1 MTDWKHDALQADLA
15 AHLRGYAKPAMVWTN
30 MQLGPVGSPRP
41 DVYTIEPTYTALR
54 AMAYEIKVSRADF
67 LRDAQAGKAL
77 GYLNYAGAVVFAAP
91 KGMLSKAEIPAG
103 CGLIERGD
111 EAWRWTKKPT
121 IQPVKTLPFTAWM
134 KLLIDG
140 RERDEGSGLQVRVKA
155 ANEWA
160 QQQRARKLLGEELG
174 QLLAD
179 RNMAR
184 MRLEREIAEAKAE
197 TDTLRLVKEDNEKR
211 RRAAAEEEVRQVRAA
226 VCAIAAELGLPED
239 AHARQVI
246 AELRALTPS
255 GEAARIIDAAR
266 TIRSTIRTL
275 EHAANALDPAPTPKV
290 PA

>member
-15 AHLRGYAKPAMVWTN
+15 AHLRGYAKPAMIWTD

-91 KGMLSKAEIPAG
+91 KGMLSKAEIPAS

-111 EAWRWTKKPT
+111 ETWRWAKKPT

-140 RERDEGSGLQVRVKA
+140 RERNEGGGLPINARQA
-155 ANEWA
+155 STWM
-160 QQQRARKLLGEELG
+160 QQARARKLLGDELG

-179 RNMAR
+179 RNAAKF
-184 MRLEREIAEAKAE
+184 RLEQEIAAANAE
-197 TDTLRLVKEDNEKR
+197 TETLRRSKELIEQR
-211 RRAAAEEEVRQVRAA
+211 RRAAAEEEVRQVKAA
-226 VCAIAAELGLPED
+226 VRAVAVELGLPED
-239 AHARQVI
+239 AHALKVV
-246 AELRALTPS
+246 AELRALAPS
-255 GEAARIIDAAR
+255 GEVARIRDAAR
-266 TIRSTIRTL
+266 TIRSTIHTL
-275 EHAANALDPAPTPKV
+275 EHTASALDPAATPLV
-290 PA
+290 PG